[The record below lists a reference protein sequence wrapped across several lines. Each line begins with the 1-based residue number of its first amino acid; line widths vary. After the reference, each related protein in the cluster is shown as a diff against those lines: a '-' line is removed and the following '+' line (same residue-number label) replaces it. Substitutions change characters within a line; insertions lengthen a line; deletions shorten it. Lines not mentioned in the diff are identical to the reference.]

1 MKFIVVFSCDASVVI
16 DTVMIDAD
24 IFGVVQNVLLRVIY
38 TILQSFDTLT
48 NRISSNQ
55 HVSSLANLQS
65 ISLFSEKGSINIE
78 SIDSF
83 SISGCIGIGRG
94 RLLI

>member
-1 MKFIVVFSCDASVVI
+1 MKFLIVFICDASIVN
-16 DTVMIDAD
+16 DPVMIDAD
-24 IFGVVQNVLLRVIY
+24 IFSVVQNILLRVIY
-38 TILQSFDTLT
+38 AILQRLDTLT

-78 SIDSF
+78 SINSF

-94 RLLI
+94 CLLI